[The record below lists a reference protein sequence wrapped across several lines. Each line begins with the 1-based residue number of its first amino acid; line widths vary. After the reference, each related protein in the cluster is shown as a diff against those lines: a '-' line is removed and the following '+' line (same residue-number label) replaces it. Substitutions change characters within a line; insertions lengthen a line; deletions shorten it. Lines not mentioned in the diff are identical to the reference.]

1 MEKFK
6 FVLDF
11 KIKTLKR
18 EVEPKEKDIAK
29 LKADT
34 LNMDKALKKYNTT
47 NATLGHVVDDLRIK
61 QQ

>member
-1 MEKFK
+1 M
-6 FVLDF
+6 LDF

-61 QQ
+61 